1 MCLLLKK
8 NAKKQTAKK
17 DIKCYK
23 VLKVRTAYRDGKEV
37 YERICTPYRKS
48 RVYLGELNEIETY
61 PNSKPLTTHE
71 FTDVTDDSSET
82 YVKQI
87 TGGAFH
93 LFQDKKTAI
102 LEAKDWGFDF
112 ITHEGTLT
120 IHNKTIVVEAII
132 PEGAQYYKGVCEFT
146 IYGMELEQPKAIC
159 TDKVIYGTEI
169 VFEVG
174 PK

>member
-23 VLKVRTAYRDGKEV
+23 VLKVKTVYHNGEV
-37 YERICTPYRKS
+37 VSEKFYTPYRKS
-48 RVYLGELNEIETY
+48 QVYLGELNEIVTY
-61 PNSKPLTTHE
+61 DNRKPLTPW
-71 FTDVTDDSSET
+71 DYTDDSSYT

-102 LEAKDWGFDF
+102 LEAKDWGHDY
-112 ITHEGTLT
+112 TLT
-120 IHNKTIVVEAII
+120 DRGLLVKYETIVVEAIV
-132 PEGAQYYKGVCEFT
+132 PAGAHYYKGVCEFT
-146 IYGMELEQPKAIC
+146 IGGMGLKHPKAIC
-159 TDKVIYGTEI
+159 ADKVKYGTEI
-169 VFEVG
+169 VFSVG
-174 PK
+174 PSE